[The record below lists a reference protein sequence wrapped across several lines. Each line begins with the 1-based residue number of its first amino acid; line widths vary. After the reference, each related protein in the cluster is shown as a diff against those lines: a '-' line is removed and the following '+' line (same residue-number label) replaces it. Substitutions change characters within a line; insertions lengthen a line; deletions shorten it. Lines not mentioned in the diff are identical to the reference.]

1 MKSGKLRHKIY
12 VQNPSEVS
20 DAQGG
25 ADGAWS
31 THQPACWASVEPL
44 STREQFWQSQLQTI
58 GTHKVTMRYT
68 ALITSRSR
76 ILFGTRTF
84 EITSLTNTEERNEEL
99 TLICVEVS

>member
-84 EITSLTNTEERNEEL
+84 EIAGVLAPRSWEL
-99 TLICVEVS
+99 WRRVVCVEVL